1 MPDRESI
8 RKTLIELVE
17 ADTGE
22 KYDSLGDQVNLR
34 EGLGLDSVDVVSIV
48 SQVERQFRI
57 RLSHEELET
66 LITVGDLLGL
76 LESKL
81 AAAPAPAPEAGA
93 A

>member
-8 RKTLIELVE
+8 RKTLSELVE

-22 KYDSLGDQVNLR
+22 KYENLGDDVNLR

-66 LITVGDLLGL
+66 LVTVGDLLGL
-76 LESKL
+76 LEAKL